1 MNLWES
7 ILEEWLPTKWARG
20 VAATSVTLAGSAFF
34 LPEILQKIGIP
45 FSEAAALLIRVSVPM
60 ALLCVGLFAVL
71 ALVVQY
77 SRSSK
82 PLPGVN
88 QNSEAIVLDR
98 ADPLLSI
105 LSLVAKY
112 HSQEEK
118 ATPRRIAAEL
128 GIDPEIT
135 LAHMWK
141 YHNDQYIT
149 FRNDGKKPELDT
161 SFFLSPKAWNVIKV
175 VKA

>member
-7 ILEEWLPTKWARG
+7 ILEEWLPTKWARR
-20 VAATSVTLAGSAFF
+20 VAAASVTLAGSAFF
-34 LPEILQKIGIP
+34 LPEFLQKIGIP
-45 FSEAAALLIRVSVPM
+45 FSEAAALLIRISVPI

-71 ALVVQY
+71 ALVVQH
-77 SRSSK
+77 SHSSK
-82 PLPGVN
+82 PSPAVN

-105 LSLVAKY
+105 LSLVARY

-128 GIDPEIT
+128 GLDPEIT

-149 FRNDGKKPELDT
+149 FRSDGKRPELDT
-161 SFFLSPKAWNVIKV
+161 SFFLSPKAWHVIKV

>member
-7 ILEEWLPTKWARG
+7 ILDEWLPTKWARG
-20 VAATSVTLAGSAFF
+20 AAAASVTLAGSAFF
-34 LPEILQKIGIP
+34 LPEFMQKISIP
-45 FSEAAALLIRVSVPM
+45 FSEAAGLLIRISAPIAV
-60 ALLCVGLFAVL
+60 LCVGLFAVL
-71 ALVVQY
+71 ALVVQH

-82 PLPGVN
+82 SSPAEN
-88 QNSEAIVLDR
+88 QDSEGIVLDR

-105 LSLVAKY
+105 LSLVARY

-128 GIDPEIT
+128 GLDPEIT

-149 FRNDGKKPELDT
+149 FRTGGKRPELDT
-161 SFFLSPKAWNVIKV
+161 SFFLSPKAWHVIKV

>member
-20 VAATSVTLAGSAFF
+20 VAAASVTLAGSAFF
-34 LPEILQKIGIP
+34 LPDFLQKIGIP
-45 FSEAAALLIRVSVPM
+45 FSEAAALLIRISVPI

-71 ALVVQY
+71 ALVVQH

-82 PLPGVN
+82 PSPAGN

-105 LSLVAKY
+105 LSLVARY

-118 ATPRRIAAEL
+118 TTPRRIAAEL
-128 GIDPEIT
+128 GLDPEIT

-149 FRNDGKKPELDT
+149 FTSDGKRPELDT
-161 SFFLSPKAWNVIKV
+161 PFF
-175 VKA
+175 